1 MGEFEIILRSLFAVI
16 TERVNYLKEMSKE
29 FPDISSFKK
38 ADHKYKSAIERD
50 LQVAIEACIDI
61 GKAIISE
68 KKLRPPES
76 MKDVCMVLYE
86 NGFIDDS
93 MLSVLDRMV
102 GTRNILVHRYEKI
115 DLEIIYRIL
124 KRHLQDFQ
132 KFIKQISKKTLTLKG
147 NVLKVKVRSKL
158 K

>member
-1 MGEFEIILRSLFAVI
+1 MGEFDIILKSLFAVI

-29 FPDISSFKK
+29 FPNLSSFRK
-38 ADHKYKSAIERD
+38 ADHRYISAIERD

-61 GKAIISE
+61 GKVIISE

-76 MKDVCMVLYE
+76 MKDVCTILFE
-86 NGFIDDS
+86 NGFIDNR
-93 MLSVLDRMV
+93 MLSALDRMV

-115 DLEIIYRIL
+115 DLEIIYGIL

-132 KFIKQISKKTLTLKG
+132 RFIKQISKKTLKT
-147 NVLKVKVRSKL
+147 RE
-158 K
+158 

>member
-1 MGEFEIILRSLFAVI
+1 MGEFDIILKSLFVVI
-16 TERVNYLKEMSKE
+16 TERVNYLREMSRE
-29 FPDISSFKK
+29 FPNISSFKK
-38 ADHKYKSAIERD
+38 ADHRYISAIERD

-61 GKAIISE
+61 GKVIISE

-76 MKDVCMVLYE
+76 MKDICMILFE
-86 NGFIDDS
+86 NGFIDNR
-93 MLSVLDRMV
+93 MLSALDRMV

-132 KFIKQISKKTLTLKG
+132 RFIKQISKKTFTLKE
-147 NVLKVKVRSKL
+147 NV
-158 K
+158 